1 MFSNRESGFCDF
13 PLLNEAKIYKM
24 EKNWIWICRDDSEL
38 IYDVLVVPVP
48 TKKRPIVKL
57 ALKTGVFVVQAFY
70 WLKGVGVL

>member
-1 MFSNRESGFCDF
+1 
-13 PLLNEAKIYKM
+13 M
-24 EKNWIWICRDDSEL
+24 EKNWIWICRDDREL